1 MSFNDPVKTFCNKW
15 GLDHRSEAAI
25 RELSIEDQ
33 MRAFVGFDPNL
44 STRNMDSKF
53 MAWIRTFGSA
63 PALQGSGGMQS
74 GVKDGLHSRLLDF
87 AAKWNLDAQS
97 QQFLE
102 AFPTA
107 VTLSVI
113 NDFAPPPMTQNV
125 SAKLHA
131 FARLRA
137 TEMGHRELGSL
148 PRGGHP
154 RQNASHAGSNGDNGD
169 YGFNHHGAGAGGAAF
184 SAYSPGTDAS
194 RRQVSASG
202 NTLRQQFNDSEEAWG
217 ISASPGCHMEDVAG
231 FCAKWGLDDTC
242 LTSLQTL
249 TESLRQEVMLQFAPK
264 EGTRNPSALL
274 LAFIRQRRSG
284 HAEGTSDCV
293 ALAPQQPQAHGVS
306 DGEISAF
313 VQRWG
318 LDDACGALVQTL
330 PSALQ
335 YEVMSSFAPKEG
347 TRNPSALLHAF
358 VRNRRQGHDPGLVA
372 PQPLNKGYQSSPGIA
387 STAADFES
395 IWQFAEY
402 WSLDEDAQRMLE
414 RLNGDVLRNV
424 LSHFDPPPG
433 TGNVSAKLHAFIRGV
448 QEKLGQRAP
457 RSVDWAPS
465 QPSRDASARL
475 ANAPWNISSGGF
487 VPAPRVSTPS
497 GYSAHATSVHVASVT
512 SPMAVGCE
520 IEQFIA
526 KWGLDMQCEHVLRQL
541 GPEHLAAVIREFA
554 PQPGTVNIN
563 GKLHGFVR
571 SITASHANSMPAS
584 SPEPGDRVGAFL
596 AQWGLD
602 AAAEAAMRATS
613 PEIQEAVM
621 AEFSPA
627 PGTLNA
633 SNKLCAFIRA
643 KQSRVL
649 DHGGGP
655 DFSAS
660 LPQLALEGP
669 DSKRPRL
676 RHTHS

>member
-1 MSFNDPVKTFCNKW
+1 MSFNDPVKTFCHRW

-33 MRAFVGFDPNL
+33 MRVFVGFDPNL

-53 MAWIRTFGSA
+53 MAWLRTFGSA
-63 PALQGSGGMQS
+63 PELRAPCGAQS
-74 GVKDGLHSRLLDF
+74 GVQDGVHGRLLDF
-87 AAKWNLDAQS
+87 AANWSLDAQS
-97 QQFLE
+97 RQFLE
-102 AFPTA
+102 TLPTA

-137 TEMGHRELGSL
+137 VEMGHPELGSL

-154 RQNASHAGSNGDNGD
+154 WQSASHAGNNGGYDGD
-169 YGFNHHGAGAGGAAF
+169 YGGSYGGAGGVGAAF
-184 SAYSPGTDAS
+184 SAYSPGMDAS
-194 RRQVSASG
+194 PSQVSGTG
-202 NTLRQQFNDSEEAWG
+202 NILQQQFNDSAEAWG
-217 ISASPGCHMEDVAG
+217 IAASLGCRVEDVAG

-249 TESLRQEVMLQFAPK
+249 TESLRQEVMLEFAPK
-264 EGTRNPSALL
+264 GGTRNPSALL
-274 LAFIRQRRSG
+274 LAFIRQRRVG
-284 HAEGTSDCV
+284 HAEGTSGGA
-293 ALAPQQPQAHGVS
+293 ALAPQQPQAQGVS
-306 DGEISAF
+306 AGEISAF

-318 LDDACGALVQTL
+318 LDEACGALVQTL
-330 PSALQ
+330 PAILQ

-372 PQPLNKGYQSSPGIA
+372 PPLSAGYQSSL
-387 STAADFES
+387 AATTVDFES

-414 RLNGDVLRNV
+414 RLSGDVLRNV

-448 QEKLGQRAP
+448 QEKLGHRAP

-497 GYSAHATSVHVASVT
+497 GYSAHATPMHAGSVT
-512 SPMAVGCE
+512 SPVAVGGE
-520 IEQFIA
+520 IERFIA
-526 KWGLDMQCEHVLRQL
+526 KWGLDTQCEHILRQL
-541 GPEHLAAVIREFA
+541 GPEHLAAVVREFA

-571 SITASHANSMPAS
+571 SITASHASSMSAS
-584 SPEPGDRVGAFL
+584 LPVPGDRVGAFL

-602 AAAEAAMRATS
+602 AAAEAVMRATS
-613 PEIQEAVM
+613 PEIQGVVM
-621 AEFSPA
+621 AEFCPA

-643 KQSRVL
+643 KQSRAL
-649 DHGGGP
+649 DFGAGP
-655 DFSAS
+655 ELGAS
-660 LPQLALEGP
+660 LPLLALTPPEW
-669 DSKRPRL
+669 KRQRL
-676 RHTHS
+676 NV